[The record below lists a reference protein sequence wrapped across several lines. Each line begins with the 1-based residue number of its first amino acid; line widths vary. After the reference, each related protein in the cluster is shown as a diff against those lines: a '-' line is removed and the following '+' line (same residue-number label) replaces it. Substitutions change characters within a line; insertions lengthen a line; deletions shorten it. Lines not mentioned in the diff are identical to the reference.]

1 MQYRDYYKIL
11 GVSKSASTEEIKKA
25 YRKMALKYHPDKNPG
40 NKKAEEKFKEVS
52 EAYEVLRDPEKRKK
66 YDKLGADW
74 KQYEQAGAGHRD
86 GFDWDRSAGK
96 RGRRTYRFDTGF
108 EDMDDVFF
116 GGGDF
121 SEFFNAFFGGM
132 GGRTGTRGRAREPV
146 KGQNLSAEM
155 ELSLYEAYHGT
166 SRILNVDGEKLR
178 INTKPGVR
186 DGQELRIKG
195 KGEKSVSGGS
205 RGDIYIRIK
214 IQPDP
219 KYRVEGKNLITEAPV
234 NLYDA
239 LLGGKIH
246 LDTPA
251 GKISLNVPQGAN
263 TGSVLRL
270 KGKGMPGHGS
280 DDAPGDL
287 LFRIKVILP
296 EDIDDEEIEL
306 FKKLRDIHDRKMGRK

>member
-11 GVSKSASTEEIKKA
+11 GVSNSASAEEIKKA
-25 YRKMALKYHPDKNPG
+25 YRKLALKYHPDKNPG
-40 NKKAEEKFKEVS
+40 NQKAEEKFKEVS

-74 KQYEQAGAGHRD
+74 KQYEQAGAGHRE
-86 GFDWDRSAGK
+86 GFDWARSAGK

-132 GGRTGTRGRAREPV
+132 GGRTGTRERAREPV
-146 KGQNLSAEM
+146 KGQDLRAEM
-155 ELSLYEAYHGT
+155 ELSLYEAYHGA
-166 SRILNVDGEKLR
+166 SRILNIDGEKLR
-178 INTKPGVR
+178 VKTRPGVQ

-214 IQPDP
+214 IKPDT
-219 KYRVEGKNLITEAPV
+219 KYKVEGRNLITEAPV

-239 LLGGKIH
+239 LLGGKIQ
-246 LDTPA
+246 LDTLA
-251 GKISLNVPQGAN
+251 GKISLTVPKGAN
-263 TGSVLRL
+263 TGRVLRL

-280 DDAPGDL
+280 DGVSGDL
-287 LFRIKVILP
+287 LVRIKVILP
-296 EDIDDEEIEL
+296 EDLGDEEVEL
-306 FKKLRDIHDRKMGRK
+306 FRKLRDIHHSKRRQK